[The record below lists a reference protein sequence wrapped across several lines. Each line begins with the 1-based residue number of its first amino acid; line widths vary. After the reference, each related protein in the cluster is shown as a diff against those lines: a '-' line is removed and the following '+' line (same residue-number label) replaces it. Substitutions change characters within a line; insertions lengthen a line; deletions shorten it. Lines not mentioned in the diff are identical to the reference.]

1 LPSISKCML
10 KDIPELVVEE
20 VAMAVVKELNKEGEE
35 VFNVYVINLKNRI
48 LEGVLVSSTGYG
60 TLNEKEVKT
69 SELRH
74 FLDTIPAKS
83 AAKVEAIIPDVFG
96 INNQYWLSFY
106 LDKQI
111 YDKKYIFL
119 PETIREENFVQL
131 PIIQKRGV
139 IIL

>member
-1 LPSISKCML
+1 ML

>member
-1 LPSISKCML
+1 ML

-131 PIIQKRGV
+131 PILQKRGV